1 MGTPQNTAAIYI
13 RKSSTDNRSGSNR
26 SLSEQR
32 HECLAAAE
40 SAGLTIVR
48 TYEER
53 VGISASRF
61 SDQHRPQWDQAVNDM
76 GTTYSTLI
84 TQAVDRTTR
93 RGVSET
99 GDLLKALE
107 ASGGRLIALDDG
119 IDSDLMGFADRM
131 RFIMAGELAREESD
145 RIGKRTRR
153 GKDEARRRG
162 SFQGGR
168 MAFGLVKDPTAPYG
182 VAVEPEAAAAF
193 RSIVED
199 IIRGASLA
207 KAAAT
212 LNELGFPTS
221 NGNLWTSGV
230 LSKTLRRPFLI
241 GHRYQAGDLLRDEDG
256 TPIQVTEPI
265 ISEAMFHRVDKVIRS
280 RVTRISNMKPGQKAV
295 KSPAHL
301 LTGLIRCYCGTT
313 MKSEKQGDKQAKTGQ
328 RRSYYRCRACL
339 PGHAISGLPADETV
353 ARRAL
358 SFLSALEPDS
368 PIMDEVGR
376 RWLDRF
382 SPEQHGR
389 QTEIRDE
396 LDTVEGRHRDLQ
408 DNYYERGTM
417 DSSTYERHDRKLA
430 GQVAGLRDELRD
442 APTPQADLTALLD
455 LTAAGDDEDLVGP
468 GSAWAA
474 LPIYE
479 QREILSVLVDR
490 VVIERRD
497 KPSTDVEGRTIVTM
511 ATDSNVID
519 LASRFGDE
527 PRPAEVT
534 TKTA

>member
-1 MGTPQNTAAIYI
+1 MNTQRTAAIYI

-107 ASGGRLIALDDG
+107 SSGGRLIALDDG

-168 MAFGLVKDPTAPYG
+168 MAFGLVKDPDAPYG

-199 IIRGASLA
+199 IIRGASLT

-265 ISEAMFHRVDKVIRS
+265 ISEAMFRRVDKVVRS
-280 RVTRISNMKPGQKAV
+280 RVTNISNMTPGNRTV
-295 KSPAHL
+295 NSDPYL
-301 LTGLIRCYCGTT
+301 LTGLLRCYCGGRMTC
-313 MKSEKQGDKQAKTGQ
+313 SQGGNSGQ
-328 RRSYYRCRACL
+328 KRSYYRCRACL
-339 PGHAISGLPADETV
+339 PGHAIGGLSADETV

-382 SPEQHGR
+382 SPEQRGR
-389 QTEIRDE
+389 QTEVRDE
-396 LDTVEGRHRDLQ
+396 LDVIEGKHRDLQ

-417 DSSTYERHDRKLA
+417 DSSTYERLDRKLA
-430 GQVAGLRDELRD
+430 GQIAGLRDELRE

-455 LTAAGDDEDLVGP
+455 LTAAGDREDLVGP

-474 LPIYE
+474 LPTYE
-479 QREILSVLVDR
+479 QREILSVLVAQ

-497 KPSTDVEGRTIVTM
+497 KPSIDIEGRTIVTM

>member
-40 SAGLTIVR
+40 REGLTIVR
-48 TYEER
+48 AYEER

-61 SDQHRPQWDQAVNDM
+61 SDQRRPQWDRAVNEM
-76 GTTYSTLI
+76 GTTYTTLI

-93 RGVSET
+93 RGISET

-162 SFQGGR
+162 AFQGGR
-168 MAFGLVKDPTAPYG
+168 MAFGLMKDPNAPYG

-199 IIRGASLA
+199 IIRGASLSM
-207 KAAAT
+207 AATT
-212 LNELGFPTS
+212 LNEKGFLTS
-221 NGNLWTSGV
+221 AGNLWTNGV
-230 LSKTLRRPFLI
+230 LSRTLRRPFLI
-241 GHRYQAGDLLRDEDG
+241 GHRYQAGDLLRHEDG

-265 ISEAMFHRVDKVIRS
+265 ISEAMFRRVDKAIRS
-280 RVTRISNMKPGQKAV
+280 RVTRISNMKSGQNAV
-295 KSPAHL
+295 RSPAHL
-301 LTGLIRCYCGTT
+301 LTGLLRCYCGTT
-313 MKSEKQGDKQAKTGQ
+313 MKSEKAGQ
-328 RRSYYRCRACL
+328 EGARRSYYRCRACL
-339 PGHAISGLPADETV
+339 PTHAIRGLFVDETV

-389 QTEIRDE
+389 QTEIRDK
-396 LDTVEGRHRDLQ
+396 LDIVEGKHRDLQ
-408 DNYYERGTM
+408 DNYYARDTM
-417 DSSTYERHDRKLA
+417 DTSTYERHDRKLA
-430 GQVAGLRDELRD
+430 GQVAALRDELRET
-442 APTPQADLTALLD
+442 PTPQADLTALLD
-455 LTAAGDDEDLVGP
+455 LTASGDGEDLVGP

-474 LPIYE
+474 LPTYE

-519 LASRFGDE
+519 LANRFGDE

>member
-1 MGTPQNTAAIYI
+1 
-13 RKSSTDNRSGSNR
+13 
-26 SLSEQR
+26 
-32 HECLAAAE
+32 
-40 SAGLTIVR
+40 
-48 TYEER
+48 
-53 VGISASRF
+53 
-61 SDQHRPQWDQAVNDM
+61 
-76 GTTYSTLI
+76 
-84 TQAVDRTTR
+84 
-93 RGVSET
+93 
-99 GDLLKALE
+99 
-107 ASGGRLIALDDG
+107 
-119 IDSDLMGFADRM
+119 
-131 RFIMAGELAREESD
+131 
-145 RIGKRTRR
+145 
-153 GKDEARRRG
+153 
-162 SFQGGR
+162 
-168 MAFGLVKDPTAPYG
+168 
-182 VAVEPEAAAAF
+182 
-193 RSIVED
+193 
-199 IIRGASLA
+199 
-207 KAAAT
+207 
-212 LNELGFPTS
+212 
-221 NGNLWTSGV
+221 
-230 LSKTLRRPFLI
+230 
-241 GHRYQAGDLLRDEDG
+241 
-256 TPIQVTEPI
+256 
-265 ISEAMFHRVDKVIRS
+265 VIRS

-430 GQVAGLRDELRD
+430 GQVAALRDELRE

-479 QREILSVLVDR
+479 QREILSVLVDQ

-497 KPSTDVEGRTIVTM
+497 KPSIDIEGRTTITM
-511 ATDSNVID
+511 ATDSNVIN

-534 TKTA
+534 TKIA